1 MPRATQAMMTHMSR
15 SLLLCVLL
23 PLVSA
28 IGPVEHLANRFLM
41 AKANAAAAPA
51 PKPTSLGTRMVLGAL
66 GGMGA
71 ATVCHPLDVV
81 RVQMQLDG
89 GGGAAK
95 TFKNPADAVVQI
107 VQKNGFFKG
116 LYTGIDA
123 AYMRQWTY
131 GSCRV
136 GIYAYLLN
144 MFTKVDEKTGK
155 KQPVAFHEKLLMGS
169 TAGAIG
175 SMAGLPTEVA
185 LVRMSAESKMPVE
198 MRRNYKNSIDCIYRI
213 AKEEGV
219 LNLWSGGAPTVIR
232 ATLLSASVLGC
243 YSETKEQLHKRFP
256 EIFPDKDGEALM
268 FVATTFA
275 SFVANGVSNPFDVV
289 KSRVQNMPKP
299 LPGQPAMYT
308 SMTDCFTKTIAA
320 EGVGA
325 LYQGFIPAFLKLA
338 PYTTISLILTD
349 KLSQKLL
356 GKTAL

>member
-1 MPRATQAMMTHMSR
+1 MLVA
-15 SLLLCVLL
+15 LL
-23 PLVSA
+23 PLATA
-28 IGPVEHLANRFLM
+28 IGPVEHLANRFLLAS
-41 AKANAAAAPA
+41 AKASSAPA
-51 PKPTSLGTRMVLGAL
+51 PAKPVGLGTRMVLGAL

-95 TFKNPADAVVQI
+95 SFKNPLDATVQI
-107 VQKNGFFKG
+107 VKNNGFVKG

-123 AYMRQWTY
+123 AYLRQWTY

-144 MFTKVDEKTGK
+144 MFTKKDEKTGK
-155 KQPVAFHEKLLMGS
+155 NLPVAFHEKLLMGS

-175 SMAGLPTEVA
+175 SMAGLPTEVS
-185 LVRMSAESKMPVE
+185 LVRMSAESKMAPE
-198 MRRNYKNSIDCIYRI
+198 MRRGYKNSIDCITRI

-219 LNLWSGGAPTVIR
+219 LKLWSGGVPTVIR

-256 EIFPDKDGEALM
+256 AVFPNKDGELLM
-268 FVATTFA
+268 FCSTMFA
-275 SFVANGVSNPFDVV
+275 SLVANAVSNPFDVV
-289 KSRVQNMPKP
+289 KSRVQNMPKA
-299 LPGQPAMYT
+299 LPGEAALYT
-308 SMTDCFTKTIAA
+308 SMTDCFTKTIAK

-325 LYQGFIPAFLKLA
+325 LYQGFVPAFLKLA

-349 KLSQKLL
+349 KLSQQLL
-356 GKTAL
+356 GKSAL

>member
-1 MPRATQAMMTHMSR
+1 MARYTWA
-15 SLLLCVLL
+15 LLVAIL
-23 PLVSA
+23 PIAAA
-28 IGPVEHLANRFLM
+28 IGPVEHMANRFLM
-41 AKANAAAAPA
+41 AKAKAAPA
-51 PKPTSLGTRMVLGAL
+51 PAKPTSLGTRMVLGAL

-95 TFKNPADAVVQI
+95 SFKNPLDAVVQI
-107 VQKNGFFKG
+107 VQKSGVAKG

-123 AYMRQWTY
+123 AYLRQWTY

-144 MFTKVDEKTGK
+144 KFTEVDPKTGK
-155 KQPVAFHEKLLMGS
+155 KKPVAFHEKLLMGS

-185 LVRMSAESKMPVE
+185 LVRMSAEGKMAPE
-198 MRRNYKNSIDCIYRI
+198 LRRNYKNSIDCIVRI

-256 EIFPDKDGEALM
+256 QVFPDKDGEVLM
-268 FVATTFA
+268 FCSTMVA

-299 LPGQPAMYT
+299 LPGQPAMY
-308 SMTDCFTKTIAA
+308 SGMLDCFAKTVAS
-320 EGVGA
+320 EGPAA
-325 LYQGFIPAFLKLA
+325 LYQGFVPAFLKLA
-338 PYTTISLILTD
+338 PYTTISLILTE

-356 GKTAL
+356 GKSAM